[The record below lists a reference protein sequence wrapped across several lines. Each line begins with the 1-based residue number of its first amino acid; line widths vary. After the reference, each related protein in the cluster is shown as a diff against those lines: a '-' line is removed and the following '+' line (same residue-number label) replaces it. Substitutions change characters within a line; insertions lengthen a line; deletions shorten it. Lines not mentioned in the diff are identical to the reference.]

1 MVQYDRRVLN
11 HLLDAYENSLL
22 STGENKRTIQI
33 ELRFTKTSIPSYFDE
48 SSNEYENIHVL
59 MKLLESK
66 KLIRIIWKDNKQD
79 YVIWKVRLMTD
90 HIEEAYQYAGRK
102 PKRGLEEENITLLQ
116 KYLNVEAPITAAFAG
131 YLLERLQNHKSVK
144 EYIELEKRK
153 ETEEFLRACVLV
165 EQNRKSC
172 YIREF
177 SIRHF
182 QDSKYFERIESR
194 IAKVF
199 RQFSEEYAEMDTLE
213 LLAEYGIYRT
223 PDYVYFKGDARISI
237 GEEIIDLSL
246 LKQGI
251 GISGEDL
258 SSIRFSDLSRIK
270 KVITIENLTSFFR
283 YWEEDSLFIY
293 LGGYHN
299 RIRRTFLK
307 MVYET
312 IPDAKYYHFGDIDAG
327 GFSILLDLRKKT
339 GIPFLSYHMDL
350 DTLKRYMQYGKRLT
364 ESDQKRLRKIGK
376 EKEFCEIIRFM
387 LEKNIKLEQECI
399 GETHAVRQTVDHC

>member
-1 MVQYDRRVLN
+1 MVQYDRKVLN

-33 ELRFTKTSIPSYFDE
+33 EFRFTKISIPPYFDE
-48 SSNEYENIHVL
+48 SSDEYENIHVL

-79 YVIWKVRLMTD
+79 YVIRKVRLTTD
-90 HIEEAYQYAGRK
+90 HIEEAYQYVGRK
-102 PKRGLEEENITLLQ
+102 PKRGLEEENAALLQ
-116 KYLNVEAPITAAFAG
+116 KYLNVEAPVTAAFAR
-131 YLLERLQNHKSVK
+131 YLLERLQTHKSVK
-144 EYIELEKRK
+144 EYIELENGK

-165 EQNRKSC
+165 EQNRKPC

-199 RQFSEEYAEMDTLE
+199 RQFSEEYMEMDTLE

-223 PDYVYFKGDARISI
+223 PDYVYFKGDAGISI
-237 GEEIIDLSL
+237 GGKTIDLSL
-246 LKQGI
+246 LRQGI

-258 SSIRFSDLSRIK
+258 SSIRFSDLSRVK

-299 RIRRTFLK
+299 RIRRTLLK
-307 MVYET
+307 MIYET
-312 IPDAKYYHFGDIDAG
+312 IPNAEYYHFGDIDAG

-350 DTLKRYMQYGKRLT
+350 DTLKQYMQYGKCLT

-376 EKEFCEIIRFM
+376 EKEFCEIIGFM

-399 GETHAVRQTVDHC
+399 V

>member
-1 MVQYDRRVLN
+1 MVQYDRKVLN

-33 ELRFTKTSIPSYFDE
+33 EFRFTKTSIPSYFDE
-48 SSNEYENIHVL
+48 SSDEYENIHVL

-66 KLIRIIWKDNKQD
+66 NLIRIIWKDNKQD
-79 YVIWKVRLMTD
+79 YVIRKVRLTAD
-90 HIEEAYQYAGRK
+90 HIEEAYQYVGRK
-102 PKRGLEEENITLLQ
+102 PKRGLEEENAALLQ
-116 KYLNVEAPITAAFAG
+116 KYLNVEAPVTAAFAR
-131 YLLERLQNHKSVK
+131 YLLERLQTHKSVK
-144 EYIELEKRK
+144 EYIELENGK

-165 EQNRKSC
+165 EQNRKPC

-199 RQFSEEYAEMDTLE
+199 RQFSEEYMEMDTLE

-223 PDYVYFKGDARISI
+223 PDYVYFKGDAGISI
-237 GEEIIDLSL
+237 GGKTIDLSL
-246 LKQGI
+246 LRQGI

-258 SSIRFSDLSRIK
+258 SSIRFSDLSRVK

-299 RIRRTFLK
+299 RIRRTLLK
-307 MVYET
+307 MIYET
-312 IPDAKYYHFGDIDAG
+312 IPNAEYYHFGDIDAG

-350 DTLKRYMQYGKRLT
+350 DTLKQYMQYGKCLT

-376 EKEFCEIIRFM
+376 EKEFCEIIGFM

-399 GETHAVRQTVDHC
+399 V

>member
-1 MVQYDRRVLN
+1 MVQYDRKVLN

-33 ELRFTKTSIPSYFDE
+33 EFRFTKTSIPSYFDE
-48 SSNEYENIHVL
+48 SSDEYENIHVL

-79 YVIWKVRLMTD
+79 YVIRKVRLTTD
-90 HIEEAYQYAGRK
+90 HIEEAYQYVRRK
-102 PKRGLEEENITLLQ
+102 PKRGLEEENAALLQ
-116 KYLNVEAPITAAFAG
+116 KYLNVEAPVTAAFAR
-131 YLLERLQNHKSVK
+131 YLLERLQTHKSVK
-144 EYIELEKRK
+144 EYIELENGK

-165 EQNRKSC
+165 EQNRKPC

-177 SIRHF
+177 SIKHF

-199 RQFSEEYAEMDTLE
+199 RQFSEEYMEMDTLE

-223 PDYVYFKGDARISI
+223 PDYVYFKGDAGISI
-237 GEEIIDLSL
+237 GGKTIDLSL
-246 LKQGI
+246 LRQGI

-258 SSIRFSDLSRIK
+258 SSIRFSDLSRVK

-299 RIRRTFLK
+299 RIRRTLLK
-307 MVYET
+307 MIYET
-312 IPDAKYYHFGDIDAG
+312 IPNAEYYHFGDIDAG

-350 DTLKRYMQYGKRLT
+350 DTLKQYMQYGKCLT

-376 EKEFCEIIRFM
+376 EKEFCEIIGFM

-399 GETHAVRQTVDHC
+399 I